1 MYDFLLELKKV
12 SIWGALPLFVNV
24 IFVII
29 IITVSSMKKDKLSPV
44 DELCDKRKNHK
55 LQKIFCVLIFFRK
68 CIYLYARFLRIFHL

>member
-29 IITVSSMKKDKLSPV
+29 KT
-44 DELCDKRKNHK
+44 
-55 LQKIFCVLIFFRK
+55 Q
-68 CIYLYARFLRIFHL
+68 

>member
-29 IITVSSMKKDKLSPV
+29 IITVLSMKKDKLSPV

-55 LQKIFCVLIFFRK
+55 LQKIFLRVDLFRK
-68 CIYLYARFLRIFHL
+68 CIYLYARFLRGFHL

>member
-55 LQKIFCVLIFFRK
+55 LQKIFLRVDLFSEVYFICMLDFCV
-68 CIYLYARFLRIFHL
+68 YST

>member
-29 IITVSSMKKDKLSPV
+29 IITVSSMKKTNFHLSMSYV
-44 DELCDKRKNHK
+44 IKEKIINYKRF
-55 LQKIFCVLIFFRK
+55 FCVLIFFRK
-68 CIYLYARFLRIFHL
+68 CIYLYARFLRVFHL

>member
-12 SIWGALPLFVNV
+12 SLWGALPLFVNV

-29 IITVSSMKKDKLSPV
+29 IIMVSSMKKDKLSPA

-55 LQKIFCVLIFFRK
+55 LKKIFLLVDLF
-68 CIYLYARFLRIFHL
+68 